1 MIVAAYANQ
10 HHNGYAD
17 SKKTTGMMK
26 ITGYLFH
33 AVKFMGKVL
42 QCFFVNLKM
51 SKTYSSPHEY
61 KLRLA
66 DNREFR
72 KNKR

>member
-1 MIVAAYANQ
+1 
-10 HHNGYAD
+10 
-17 SKKTTGMMK
+17 MMK

-66 DNREFR
+66 DNRAHEPTIVSFEKIR
-72 KNKR
+72 DKRYVWL